1 MWQVLFNRQGNSHQV
16 KLLDV
21 LWSITVAVKG
31 VIVAIV
37 GDEYALQMCAHIYHW
52 FVCLEMYADVMK
64 LAYKLITS
72 GKSTAVEVMCTQKH
86 NQTSELTARMKR

>member
-1 MWQVLFNRQGNSHQV
+1 MWQVLFNRQGTSHQV

-37 GDEYALQMCAHIYHW
+37 GDEYALDQMCAEFAHIYHW
-52 FVCLEMYADVMK
+52 SV
-64 LAYKLITS
+64 
-72 GKSTAVEVMCTQKH
+72 
-86 NQTSELTARMKR
+86 